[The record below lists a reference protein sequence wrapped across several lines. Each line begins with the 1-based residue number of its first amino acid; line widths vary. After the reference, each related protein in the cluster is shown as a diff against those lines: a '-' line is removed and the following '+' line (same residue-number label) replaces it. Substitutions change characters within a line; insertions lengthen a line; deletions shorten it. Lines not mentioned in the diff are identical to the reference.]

1 MSFIAVIPARY
12 QSTRLPAKPLADILG
27 KTMIER
33 VVDQVSLSGA
43 KKVIVATDDQRIV
56 NALQHLSSIE
66 VCLTSKDH
74 ESGTDRL
81 AEVCQQ
87 YNFSD
92 DEIIVN
98 VQGDEPLIP
107 PSVIQQV
114 ANNLF
119 DNTEAS
125 VATLSSPILDQD
137 DAFNVNAVK
146 VVTDNNKLAL
156 YFSRASIPWN
166 RDNFTESNQ
175 AEKNVNLEC
184 LQRHIGIYAYRVDF
198 LKQYSQLSVSPL
210 EQIEK
215 LEQLRVLWHGFKIHV
230 DVASEIPPAGV
241 DTLDDLQRVINV
253 FADKSNN
260 VKEIYT
266 NKEG

>member
-1 MSFIAVIPARY
+1 MSFIVVIPARY

-33 VVDQVSLSGA
+33 VAEQALQSGA
-43 KKVIVATDDQRIV
+43 KQVIVATDDQRIV
-56 NALQHLSSIE
+56 DALQRVKNIE

-81 AEVCQQ
+81 AEVCHI

-107 PSVIQQV
+107 PSVIKQV

-119 DNTEAS
+119 ENEQAS
-125 VATLSSPILDQD
+125 VATLSAPIGDQED
-137 DAFNVNAVK
+137 VFNVNAVK
-146 VVTDNNKLAL
+146 VVTDKNKLAL
-156 YFSRASIPWN
+156 YFSRATIPWD
-166 RDNFTESNQ
+166 RDNFTPENQ
-175 AEKNVNLEC
+175 QSKNVNLEN
-184 LQRHIGIYAYRVDF
+184 LQRHIGIYAYRVNF
-198 LKQYSQLSVSPL
+198 LKQYAQLSVSPL
-210 EQIEK
+210 EVIEK

-230 DVASEIPPAGV
+230 DVAVEVPPAGI
-241 DTLDDLQRVINV
+241 DTAQDLQRVINV
-253 FADKSNN
+253 LSAVN
-260 VKEIYT
+260 I
-266 NKEG
+266 NK